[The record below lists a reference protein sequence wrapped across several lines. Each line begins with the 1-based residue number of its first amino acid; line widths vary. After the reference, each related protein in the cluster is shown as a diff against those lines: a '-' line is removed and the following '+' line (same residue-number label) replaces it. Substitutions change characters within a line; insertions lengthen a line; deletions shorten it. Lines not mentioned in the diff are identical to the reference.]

1 MEATAMSRI
10 GKLPINVPAG
20 VTVTISGTEVSVKGP
35 KGTLKVT
42 HHGRVNVTQE
52 GSQLL
57 VRRYDDSR
65 TSRAYHG
72 LYQRLIGN
80 CVTGVTT
87 GFKKEL
93 EIQGVGY
100 RAALAGKDLNLS
112 LGYSHPMIYKAP
124 AGITFSVPKPTT
136 IIIEGADKQVV
147 GQVASEIR
155 QVRPVEPY
163 KGKGVRYLGERV
175 IRKAGKSA
183 KK

>member
-1 MEATAMSRI
+1 MSRI
-10 GKLPINVPAG
+10 GKLPIPVPAG
-20 VTVTISGTEVSVKGP
+20 VTVTITGTEVSIKGP
-35 KGTLKVT
+35 KGTLKVA
-42 HHGRVNVTQE
+42 HRGRVEVKQE
-52 GSQLL
+52 GGNLL
-57 VRRYDDSR
+57 VSRFDDSR

-80 CVTGVTT
+80 CVKGVTT

-124 AGITFSVPKPTT
+124 AGITFEVPKATT
-136 IIIEGADKQVV
+136 IIISGADKQSV
-147 GQVASEIR
+147 GQVAAEIR
-155 QVRPVEPY
+155 SVRPVEPY
-163 KGKGVRYLGERV
+163 QGKGVRYVGERV
-175 IRKAGKSA
+175 LRKAGKSA